1 MSRSVQPGST
11 AATSRPPPTARWEA
25 SAAYSAEPWNGPS
38 RSLHP
43 IIIINLFLG
52 WTVAGWVFALVWACK
67 KTTLHVSG
75 DAQNV

>member
-1 MSRSVQPGST
+1 MTFTVDVAVLWMLALVVYLIPSIV
-11 AATSRPPPTARWEA
+11 
-25 SAAYSAEPWNGPS
+25 AEERNS